1 MNLNKE
7 VGSQENMSLKG
18 KVALVTGGGQGIGRA
33 IGMRLARQEA
43 SVAIADVDL
52 DLAQSAVAEMQGLG
66 VIAAAFKADVSDNSQ
81 VEDLINKM
89 TEKFS
94 TIDILVNN
102 AGITRD
108 GLLIRASGEDWDRVM
123 GVNLKGAFNLIKS
136 VAKLMIKQRSG
147 RIVNITSVVGLMGN
161 AGQAS
166 YASSKAGL
174 IGLTKS
180 AAKELAARG
189 ITVNAVAP
197 GYIRTAMTEK
207 LSQAAKDAFLNL
219 IPLKREGTVEDV
231 ANLVAFL
238 VSHEAGYITGQVIQ
252 VDGGLL
258 M

>member
-1 MNLNKE
+1 
-7 VGSQENMSLKG
+7 MSLKG

-33 IGMRLARQEA
+33 IGMRLAREGA
-43 SVAIADVDL
+43 SVAVADVDL

-66 VIAAAFKADVSDNSQ
+66 VIAIAFKADVSDNSQ

-108 GLLIRASGEDWDRVM
+108 GLLIRASEEDWDRVM

-136 VAKLMIKQRSG
+136 VARLMIKQRSG

>member
-1 MNLNKE
+1 MR
-7 VGSQENMSLKG
+7 LKG

-33 IGMRLARQEA
+33 IGMRLAREGA
-43 SVAIADVDL
+43 SVAVADVDP
-52 DLAQSAVAEMQGLG
+52 DLAQSAIAEMQGLG
-66 VIAAAFKADVSDNSQ
+66 VIAVAFKTDVSDNSQ

-108 GLLIRASGEDWDRVM
+108 GLLIRANEEDWDRVM

>member
-1 MNLNKE
+1 
-7 VGSQENMSLKG
+7 MSLKG

-43 SVAIADVDL
+43 SVAVADVDL

-66 VIAAAFKADVSDNSQ
+66 VIAVAFKADVSDNSQ

-108 GLLIRASGEDWDRVM
+108 GLLIRASEEDWDRVM

-219 IPLKREGTVEDV
+219 IPLRREGTVEDV

>member
-1 MNLNKE
+1 
-7 VGSQENMSLKG
+7 MSLKG

-33 IGMRLARQEA
+33 IGMRLAREGA
-43 SVAIADVDL
+43 SVAVADVDL

-66 VIAAAFKADVSDNSQ
+66 VIAVAFKADVSDNSQ

-108 GLLIRASGEDWDRVM
+108 GLLIRASEEDWDRVM

-231 ANLVAFL
+231 ANLVTFL

>member
-1 MNLNKE
+1 MR
-7 VGSQENMSLKG
+7 LKG

-33 IGMRLARQEA
+33 IGMRLARERA
-43 SVAIADVDL
+43 SVAVADVDP

-66 VIAAAFKADVSDNSQ
+66 VIAVAFKADVSDNSQ

-108 GLLIRASGEDWDRVM
+108 GLLIRASEEDWDRVM

-136 VAKLMIKQRSG
+136 VARLMIKQRSG

-180 AAKELAARG
+180 AAKELAPRG

-207 LSQAAKDAFLNL
+207 LSQTAKDAFLNL

-238 VSHEAGYITGQVIQ
+238 VSHEASYITGQVIQ

>member
-1 MNLNKE
+1 
-7 VGSQENMSLKG
+7 MSLKD
-18 KVALVTGGGQGIGRA
+18 KVALITGGAQGIGRA
-33 IGMRLARQEA
+33 IGKRLAREGA
-43 SVAIADVDL
+43 NVAVADVDP
-52 DLAQSAVAEMQGLG
+52 DLAQSIVPEMESFK
-66 VIAAAFKADVSDNSQ
+66 VSAAAFTADVSDSPQ
-81 VEDLINKM
+81 VERLID
-89 TEKFS
+89 EVIQRFS

-108 GLLIRASGEDWDRVM
+108 DLLIRTSEEDWDRVIA
-123 GVNLKGAFNLIKS
+123 VNLKGAFNLTKS
-136 VAKLMIKQRSG
+136 VARLMIKQRSG

-161 AGQAS
+161 AGQVS

-197 GYIRTAMTEK
+197 GYVQTAMTEK
-207 LSQAAKDAFLNL
+207 LAQEAKDAFLSQ
-219 IPLKREGTVEDV
+219 IPLKRAGTPEDV

-238 VSHEAGYITGQVIQ
+238 VSDQAGYITGQVVQ

>member
-7 VGSQENMSLKG
+7 VGLQENMSLKG

-43 SVAIADVDL
+43 SVAVADVDL

-66 VIAAAFKADVSDNSQ
+66 VIAVAFKADVSDNSQ

-108 GLLIRASGEDWDRVM
+108 GLLIRASEEDWDRVM

-219 IPLKREGTVEDV
+219 IPLRREGTVEDV

>member
-1 MNLNKE
+1 
-7 VGSQENMSLKG
+7 MSLKG

-43 SVAIADVDL
+43 SVAVADIDL

-66 VIAAAFKADVSDNSQ
+66 VIAVAFKADVSDNSQ
-81 VEDLINKM
+81 VENLINKM

-94 TIDILVNN
+94 KIDILVNN

-108 GLLIRASGEDWDRVM
+108 GLLIRASEEDWDRVM

>member
-1 MNLNKE
+1 
-7 VGSQENMSLKG
+7 MSLKG

-43 SVAIADVDL
+43 SVAVADIDL

-66 VIAAAFKADVSDNSQ
+66 VIAVAFKADVSDNSQ

-108 GLLIRASGEDWDRVM
+108 GLLIRASEEDWDRVM

-197 GYIRTAMTEK
+197 GYIRTPMTEK